1 MADAIQRWSNQVR
14 MAHLALTARTT
25 GRNKAIREAHAAGM
39 SLRAIAEEAGL
50 THQRVAAIVKK
61 EGE

>member
-1 MADAIQRWSNQVR
+1 